1 MRRRR
6 TAQLLL
12 GLGFSA
18 FFLWLTLRQI
28 NLNEAQKALQSVR
41 PWYLLLAVA
50 TYFVDV
56 GVRTWRWGVLL
67 RPVKLIRW
75 RRLYPVTIIGYMGNM
90 LLPARLGELLRAAVL
105 GRREGVASAGL
116 GTIATERVLDGFTA
130 IAILLFT
137 SRFLPRPDWLV
148 TALTTVTILF
158 VAALVAL
165 VFALVFRDGVMTLL
179 TRLFGRFPWAQRP
192 IRWAGE
198 FLDGL
203 QALRSPAI
211 LFTAIVIGLL
221 AWSCSA
227 LQYYWVFRA
236 FDLPLGPLAAYFA
249 VAAVGLSTMVPAAPG
264 YVGTFEFAGVAV
276 LGAAGVPPAEAFSV
290 TVVVHLLQIIPV
302 ACVGLF
308 FLWRAGLSLSPQESS
323 ANRLPQPAPPAPAT
337 PHGPGKSTLPTGGK

>member
-6 TAQLLL
+6 TVQLLL
-12 GLGFSA
+12 GLALSV

-28 NLNEAQKALQSVR
+28 NLAEVRRALQNVH
-41 PWYLLLAVA
+41 PWYLVAAAA

-75 RRLYPVTIIGYMGNM
+75 RRLYPVTVIGYMGNM

-105 GRREGVASAGL
+105 GHREGIASAGL

-130 IAILLFT
+130 IAILLWT
-137 SRFLPRPDWLV
+137 SRSLPRPDWLAA
-148 TALTTVTILF
+148 ALTTVTILF
-158 VAALVAL
+158 VGTLVAL
-165 VFALVFRDGVMTLL
+165 SFALVFRTRVLTLL
-179 TRLFGRFPWAQRP
+179 SRFFRRFSWAQRP
-192 IRWAGE
+192 IRWVGE

-203 QALRSPAI
+203 QALRSPSI
-211 LFTAIVIGLL
+211 LFTAILIGLL

-236 FDLPLGPLAAYFA
+236 FDLPLGPIAAYFS
-249 VAAVGLSTMVPAAPG
+249 VAAIGLSTMVPAAPG

-276 LGAAGVPPAEAFSV
+276 LGVAGVPPTVAFGFV
-290 TVVVHLLQIIPV
+290 LVIHLLQIIPV
-302 ACVGLF
+302 ALVGLF
-308 FLWRAGLSLSPQESS
+308 FLWRTGLSLP
-323 ANRLPQPAPPAPAT
+323 RLAYVT
-337 PHGPGKSTLPTGGK
+337 TE